1 MPELPEVETLAR
13 QLQKNLAGKIVR
25 EVLILRSDIFKTDPV
40 FLKKTLIG
48 LLLVKIIRRGKFL
61 GLVFGEHW
69 ILWLHLGMSGRLLWD
84 QKANRDDPHG
94 HLIVRFKNTAGE
106 LFLRDPRRFG
116 RIFMTRLQPETF
128 PGPLQHLGP
137 EPFEIT
143 GHEFRQVFKNRSG
156 RIKSLLLNQNLL
168 AGMGNIY
175 ADESLFE
182 AKLDPRRRACRIP
195 SGKWGQL
202 HRGVVKTLEEAVA
215 HGGSTIRDYVQAD
228 GNFGDFQK
236 YHRVYGRENE
246 PCVECGTKIRR
257 IVLAGRSTFF
267 CSHCQK

>member
-13 QLQKNLAGKIVR
+13 QLQKNLAGKIVK
-25 EVLILRSDIFKTDPV
+25 EVLILRRDILRADPV
-40 FLKKTLIG
+40 FLKKTLTG
-48 LLLVKIIRRGKFL
+48 LRLVKIIRRGKFL
-61 GLVFGEHW
+61 GLVLGDLW
-69 ILWLHLGMSGRLLWD
+69 ILWLHLGMSGRLLWN
-84 QKANRDDPHG
+84 QKEEPDDPHG
-94 HLIVRFKNTAGE
+94 HLLLRFEDTEGE

-116 RIFMTRLQPETF
+116 RIFMTCIQPETF
-128 PGPLQHLGP
+128 SVPLQHLGP
-137 EPFEIT
+137 EPFEINSQQ
-143 GHEFRQVFKNRSG
+143 FRKVFKNRKG

-182 AKLDPRRRACRIP
+182 AKVDPRCRACRIP
-195 SGKWGQL
+195 AGKWDQL
-202 HRGVVKTLEEAVA
+202 HQGVVKTLQEAVE

-236 YHRVYGRENE
+236 YHRVYGRQNQ
-246 PCVECGTKIRR
+246 PCVQCGTKIRR

-267 CSHCQK
+267 CSYCQK